1 MSNILKKYLPK
12 KILPRLLLIFLLPLI
27 FTQCLLVIFF
37 YDRHWEKIIIR
48 FSNIASNQ
56 INLIKNEYYKNGIE
70 KAMETANKLNTEFS
84 VVDKN
89 DIKIEKNSFLKK
101 KIETNIRNRIGEE
114 TFLIFEEDIINI
126 FNKSN
131 GNFILIKFPKKYL
144 ISETPIILFL
154 WIISV
159 SLLLSLIA
167 FLFLRIQIRAIQ
179 RLAKSAEEFGE
190 GKNLKKFKP
199 EGAME
204 IRQAGATFMK
214 MRRRINNYIS
224 QRTNFLTGISH
235 DLGTILTRIKLG
247 LELISNQKETI
258 QIKNDIK
265 TMEMFLKEYLD
276 YSEKTK
282 KKKFSKINILN
293 LLYEVINSSKLLKKK
308 TNIVCNPKIYFN
320 TNKNYLYRIIFNLLE
335 NASKYGKKINIRVK
349 KKLKSLSIEIEDDGP
364 GIPDS
369 EKSNIFKPFFKIDDS
384 RNMNNEGSGLGLSIA
399 NELVKTLQGEIVLK
413 DSKKTKGSIFSII
426 LIET

>member
-1 MSNILKKYLPK
+1 M
-12 KILPRLLLIFLLPLI
+12 
-27 FTQCLLVIFF
+27 
-37 YDRHWEKIIIR
+37 E
-48 FSNIASNQ
+48 IAD
-56 INLIKNEYYKNGIE
+56 
-70 KAMETANKLNTEFS
+70 KLNTEFS

-114 TFLIFEEDIINI
+114 TFLIFEENIIKI

-413 DSKKTKGSIFSII
+413 DSKTKGSIFSII

>member
-1 MSNILKKYLPK
+1 
-12 KILPRLLLIFLLPLI
+12 
-27 FTQCLLVIFF
+27 
-37 YDRHWEKIIIR
+37 
-48 FSNIASNQ
+48 
-56 INLIKNEYYKNGIE
+56 
-70 KAMETANKLNTEFS
+70 
-84 VVDKN
+84 
-89 DIKIEKNSFLKK
+89 
-101 KIETNIRNRIGEE
+101 
-114 TFLIFEEDIINI
+114 
-126 FNKSN
+126 
-131 GNFILIKFPKKYL
+131 
-144 ISETPIILFL
+144 
-154 WIISV
+154 
-159 SLLLSLIA
+159 
-167 FLFLRIQIRAIQ
+167 
-179 RLAKSAEEFGE
+179 
-190 GKNLKKFKP
+190 
-199 EGAME
+199 
-204 IRQAGATFMK
+204 MK

-399 NELVKTLQGEIVLK
+399 NELVKTLKGEIVLK